1 MLFCWTVHNSLR
13 DFRHSLATRIPVAPM
28 ERACISCFCLTVDQ
42 NEIQL
47 FSMSSVLWHIVK
59 LLQRHSSCS
68 PLSSMFFQ
76 TFPLYFSFT
85 SSLSLSF
92 VLKHMCQWG
101 PCPTAFHPRG
111 CYVKRMLK
119 SVFTNKGNCILT
131 QIHGFPL
138 WFNHFLQQ
146 TVSSSQV
153 ISLSTLF

>member
-13 DFRHSLATRIPVAPM
+13 GFRRSLATRIPVAPM

-68 PLSSMFFQ
+68 PLSPVCFFRH
-76 TFPLYFSFT
+76 FLFT
-85 SSLSLSF
+85 SHSLPLSRSLLF
-92 VLKHMCQWG
+92 LNTCQWG
-101 PCPTAFHPRG
+101 TCPTAFHPRG
-111 CYVKRMLK
+111 CFVKRMLK

-138 WFNHFLQQ
+138 WFKHFLQQ
-146 TVSSSQV
+146 TVCSSQV